1 MVDDQ
6 NRTRSDEERLLD
18 LDVDAAP
25 ESIGVYERPAQA
37 NLAGRNV
44 VVLLAIFLL
53 LVIAY
58 FVLTA
63 VL

>member
-6 NRTRSDEERLLD
+6 NRTRSDEDRLLE
-18 LDVDAAP
+18 LEVDAAP
-25 ESIGVYERPAQA
+25 ESIGVYDRPSQTGTV
-37 NLAGRNV
+37 GRNV
-44 VVLLAIFLL
+44 VVLFAIFVL

-63 VL
+63 LL